1 MPSLMIALV
10 ASLITAIS
18 ISSTASAA
26 DASTDS
32 GKKAPKAKRVAKV
45 LPKRKQ
51 PATKAAAD
59 SAPAANSEKAADSDD
74 DVETIARK
82 SPVHVDSKNTIR
94 LNYGRREWN
103 TNPTQLDSAVIF
115 LREGASGKIVQI
127 EAEETAP
134 DSAVFSG
141 YYSINWRNLDALRV
155 EFFAPPQKLLIDL
168 TGRKKISQMIETK
181 ELRNLPFVLR
191 KDPVTGVQN
200 IELFDNLEQARLAYR
215 AFQAEKELLVALKNR
230 LDSRNQ
236 TLDTA
241 MLATERAELEEA
253 SRNLAERVRMSQ
265 IETQRLSQLL
275 SAYTNASVESREKR
289 RSDAQAAAD
298 QAMLDYRAGR
308 LAEARKSFE
317 QAVDL
322 DPSNRTYY
330 FQYGVTLY
338 KLEDFNRSLVYLDL
352 ADGKGLNSTEREF
365 YRGLAYYR
373 LKDSSS
379 ALSAFEKVVAAKD
392 SVISPSARFYR
403 GIIFFE
409 KKRWT
414 EARPEFQGVLD
425 ESKDPALDER
435 SEAYLENILRQQQ
448 FDAERA
454 RRWSITGTF
463 GEMYDDNV
471 LLSSDSD
478 RDRGIATNKEA
489 FRTLLVGSARY
500 RPIYEET
507 SEFSLQADVMTML
520 SVDTS
525 FQGSQ
530 TISNAD
536 PTVVGFSA
544 PWTHKGMFLGKGHK
558 FDFVPGVE
566 ATYMS
571 VENNEWKMIYNSL
584 LAGFQ
589 NLFIISD
596 FWITSVNVDLRRDS
610 SLLSSST
617 GDDDSSALKSK
628 ISWSNINFLSD
639 KKQIVLSDFAY
650 TLNNSQGKNS
660 VFNRI
665 DLGIGY
671 VRPFYWDTTFS
682 SKLSYFLLTYTQ
694 NATGRIDN
702 SYSLTLGLT
711 RKVWENVTGGI
722 ATTYNI
728 NSSNVTA
735 NQYKKLNVM
744 LTLTANNAF

>member
-1 MPSLMIALV
+1 MPNVTTTVV
-10 ASLITAIS
+10 ASFITTFLL
-18 ISSTASAA
+18 SSLAVAA
-26 DASTDS
+26 DTSSPAVA
-32 GKKAPKAKRVAKV
+32 KKATATKV
-45 LPKRKQ
+45 LPKRK
-51 PATKAAAD
+51 AKTK
-59 SAPAANSEKAADSDD
+59 SVTTETPPAAPTDTANEPDD
-74 DVETIARK
+74 DVETMARK
-82 SPVHVDSKNTIR
+82 SPVNVDSKNTIR

-103 TNPTQLDSAVIF
+103 SNPTQLDSAVIF
-115 LREGASGKIVQI
+115 LREGASGRIVQI

-141 YYSINWRNLDALRV
+141 NYSINWQNLDALQV
-155 EFFAPPQKLLIDL
+155 EFFAPPQKLLADM
-168 TGRKKISQMIETK
+168 TGRKKITQMIESK
-181 ELRNLPFVLR
+181 ELRRLPFVLR

-200 IELFDNLEQARLAYR
+200 IELFDNVDQARLAYR
-215 AFQAEKELLVALKNR
+215 AFQAEQELLVALKNR
-230 LDSRNQ
+230 LATRDQ

-241 MLATERAELEEA
+241 MLASERAELEES

-275 SAYTNASVESREKR
+275 QGYSSAPQEERQKR
-289 RSDAQAAAD
+289 KADAQAAAD

-308 LAEARKSFE
+308 LPEARKSFE
-317 QAVDL
+317 TAVEL

-338 KLEDFNRSLVYLDL
+338 KLEDFNRALVYLDL
-352 ADGKGLNSTEREF
+352 ADSKGLNNTEREF
-365 YRGLAYYR
+365 YRGLSYYR
-373 LKDSSS
+373 LKDSTA
-379 ALSAFEKVVAAKD
+379 ALGAFENVVAAKD
-392 SVISPSARFYR
+392 PVISPSARFYR

-409 KKRWT
+409 KKKWT
-414 EARPEFQGVLD
+414 DARPEFQGVLD

-435 SEAYLENILRQQQ
+435 AEAYLENILRQQQ

-478 RDRGIATNKEA
+478 RDQGVATNKEA

-507 SEFSLQADVMTML
+507 SEFAIQADVMTML

-525 FQGSQ
+525 FQSSQ
-530 TISNAD
+530 TLSNAD
-536 PTVVGFSA
+536 PTVIGLSA
-544 PWTHKGMFLGKGHK
+544 PWTHKGLLLGKGHK

-589 NLFIISD
+589 NLFIIDD
-596 FWITSVNVDLRRDS
+596 FWLTSVNIDLRRDS
-610 SLLSSST
+610 SQLSSST

-628 ISWSNINFLSD
+628 ISWSNINFLAD
-639 KKQIVLSDFAY
+639 KKQIILSDFAY

-660 VFNRI
+660 EFNRI
-665 DLGIGY
+665 DLGVGY
-671 VRPFYWDTTFS
+671 VRPFLWDTTFS

-694 NATGRIDN
+694 NASGRVDN

-711 RKVWENVTGGI
+711 RKVWENVTGGF

-728 NSSNVTA
+728 NNSNVTA